1 MNGIDARTILSLDER
16 REKGEASKREAL
28 LELAEMKHE
37 LRILRHMKREILVC
51 LLDRR
56 LPMYKRPGSAV
67 SCHHTISRIARI
79 VRSEHA
85 GK

>member
-1 MNGIDARTILSLDER
+1 MNGIDARTVISLSDKR
-16 REKGEASKREAL
+16 NQAEADKRQAL

-37 LRILRHMKREILVC
+37 LTLLRHMKREILVR

-56 LPMYKRPGSAV
+56 LPLSKRPGASA
-67 SCHHTISRIARI
+67 SCQHTIGRIARI
-79 VRSEHA
+79 VRNAHP

>member
-1 MNGIDARTILSLDER
+1 MNGIDARTVISLSDKR
-16 REKGEASKREAL
+16 NQAEADKRQAL

-37 LRILRHMKREILVC
+37 LTLLRHMKREILVR

-56 LPMYKRPGSAV
+56 LPLSKRPGASD
-67 SCHHTISRIARI
+67 SCQHTIGRIARI
-79 VRSEHA
+79 VRNAHP

>member
-1 MNGIDARTILSLDER
+1 MNGLDARTVISLSDKR
-16 REKGEASKREAL
+16 NQAEADKRQAL

-37 LRILRHMKREILVC
+37 LTLLRHMKREILVC

-56 LPMYKRPGSAV
+56 LPLSKRPEASA
-67 SCHHTISRIARI
+67 SCQHTIGRIARI
-79 VRSEHA
+79 VRNAHS

>member
-16 REKGEASKREAL
+16 REKAEASKRQAL

-56 LPMYKRPGSAV
+56 LPHYQRDGSSP
-67 SCHHTISRIARI
+67 SCHHTVSRIARI
-79 VRSEHA
+79 VRSAHA
-85 GK
+85 GN

>member
-1 MNGIDARTILSLDER
+1 MNGIDARTVISLSDKR
-16 REKGEASKREAL
+16 DQAEADKRQAL

-37 LRILRHMKREILVC
+37 LTLLRHMKREILVC

-56 LPMYKRPGSAV
+56 LPMSKRPGASASCRHTV
-67 SCHHTISRIARI
+67 SKIARI
-79 VRSEHA
+79 VRNAHP